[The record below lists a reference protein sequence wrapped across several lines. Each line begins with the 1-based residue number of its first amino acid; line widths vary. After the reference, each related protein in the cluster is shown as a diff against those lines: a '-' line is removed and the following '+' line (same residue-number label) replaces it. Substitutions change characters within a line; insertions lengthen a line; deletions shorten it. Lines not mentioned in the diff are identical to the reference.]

1 MQRFDNAMKFMI
13 VGDGPQRATLQ
24 KGHPDLLFCG
34 AHRAESLAKHY
45 ASADIF
51 LFPSDTE
58 TFGNVTVEAMASG
71 LAVIAYDYAAARM
84 HITHGETGI
93 LVPYGESHT
102 FVAAAIE
109 LAQAPHS
116 LPKMRRQARDYVAV
130 LGWQCVVRQFETLLT
145 ATLVHPRPAY
155 GDPRKAL
162 RIRVAT
168 GSDV

>member
-1 MQRFDNAMKFMI
+1 MQRFDNAMKFVI

-84 HITHGETGI
+84 HITHGEIGI
-93 LVPYGESHT
+93 LVPYGEPHT

-109 LAQAPHS
+109 LVQAPQS
-116 LPKMRRQARDYVAV
+116 LPKMRRQARDYVAA

-145 ATLVHPRPAY
+145 AALVHPRPAY

-162 RIRVAT
+162 RIRATT
-168 GSDV
+168 GSGV